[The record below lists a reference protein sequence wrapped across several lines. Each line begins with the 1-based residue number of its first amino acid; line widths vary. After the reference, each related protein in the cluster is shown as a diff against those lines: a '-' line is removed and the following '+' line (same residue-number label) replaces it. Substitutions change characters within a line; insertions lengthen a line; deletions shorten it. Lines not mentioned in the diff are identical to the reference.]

1 MPLKMYVC
9 ATKIEEHRYI
19 WGYIKL
25 LKSLDIFL
33 NLGFLGFRSTGA
45 HGQRRNTVHFDK
57 KRKKNSG
64 FQVQKYKELH
74 SFVPN
79 VI

>member
-57 KRKKNSG
+57 KRKKILAFKFKNTKNYILLC
-64 FQVQKYKELH
+64 QM
-74 SFVPN
+74 
-79 VI
+79 